1 MRKAGDKQRLRPGL
15 ADFGDILAEILGVFF
30 RGARAVRLVRHR
42 VVGRE
47 LDQHPIPF
55 PQIRGDVMPPM
66 AKASERLRAPPP
78 HGAIGQTDILGKI
91 RSERLPPAAVRLV
104 VTPRRKRRVARNV
117 ERDRRREPRGE
128 PVMRSDFEF
137 QRLGCGYVFISSVV
151 SVTRADA
158 DMRIAAVIACLSF

>member
-15 ADFGDILAEILGVFF
+15 ADFGDILA
-30 RGARAVRLVRHR
+30 
-42 VVGRE
+42 
-47 LDQHPIPF
+47 
-55 PQIRGDVMPPM
+55 
-66 AKASERLRAPPP
+66 
-78 HGAIGQTDILGKI
+78 DILGKI

-137 QRLGCGYVFISSVV
+137 QRLGYGYVFISSVV